1 MGKKIYAQSN
11 SESEY
16 VKCVYRSGPSLSRG
30 SVTGSNGV
38 SHILHFVLVSRMSDI
53 ISRRQ
58 RTPWF
63 WPDFM
68 YYVFGDGREH
78 DSNLRVLHSFTSKVS
93 H

>member
-1 MGKKIYAQSN
+1 MGLSLAGTP
-11 SESEY
+11 
-16 VKCVYRSGPSLSRG
+16 VTFCVL
-30 SVTGSNGV
+30 
-38 SHILHFVLVSRMSDI
+38 LVPRMSDI

-68 YYVFGDGREH
+68 YYAFGDGREH

-93 H
+93 P